1 MPVNPPELSGSR
13 AVSLRMV
20 NGRSCLSM
28 STLEEMMNR
37 FWRTAVCVLALST
50 ALAPA
55 LSEAKRLGGGGS
67 SGMQRS
73 LPSKSTPT
81 QNAPAQTPQQAA
93 PTAPMAGAAATGAAA
108 AGKRSWMG
116 PLAGLAAGLGIA
128 ALMSH
133 LGLGEA
139 FGNFLMV
146 ALLVMAAL
154 AAFAWFKRRS
164 TGAGQRPALAGAS
177 AGAGTGGGFGTSAA
191 QAGGVTE
198 RSAHSVSWP
207 GAVGAGA
214 AGSAAAS
221 FSQAGPAPA
230 AAHLPP
236 DFDRPGFERIARMI
250 FIRMQAANDRADL
263 NDLREFTT
271 PEMFASIRTDL
282 QDRGSSKQ
290 ETDVVEVHAEILDF
304 DREAQR
310 DVVSVR
316 YTGLIRED
324 AGAQAAPFDEVWHLI
339 QPSDRSRNWAI
350 AGIQQAS

>member
-1 MPVNPPELSGSR
+1 MPDTHFSTPEDK
-13 AVSLRMV
+13 
-20 NGRSCLSM
+20 
-28 STLEEMMNR
+28 MNH

-73 LPSKSTPT
+73 LPSKSTPA
-81 QNAPAQTPQQAA
+81 QNAPAQAPQQAA
-93 PTAPMAGAAATGAAA
+93 PTAPMAGAAATGAAAA

-133 LGLGEA
+133 FGMGEA
-139 FGNFLMV
+139 FGNFLML

-164 TGAGQRPALAGAS
+164 AGNGSHPAMAS
-177 AGAGTGGGFGTSAA
+177 AGAGTSFGTA
-191 QAGGVTE
+191 QADTPVQ

-207 GAVGAGA
+207 GSAGAGA
-214 AGSAAAS
+214 PGSAAAS
-221 FSQAGPAPA
+221 FSPAGSAPA
-230 AAHLPP
+230 AASLPA

-250 FIRMQAANDRADL
+250 FIRMQAANDRNDL

-282 QDRGSSKQ
+282 QDRGSRSQ
-290 ETDVVEVHAEILDF
+290 ETDVVEVRAEIIDF

-316 YTGLIRED
+316 YTGLIREE

-350 AGIQQAS
+350 AGIQQAA

>member
-1 MPVNPPELSGSR
+1 
-13 AVSLRMV
+13 
-20 NGRSCLSM
+20 
-28 STLEEMMNR
+28 MNH

-55 LSEAKRLGGGGS
+55 LSEAKRLGGGSS

-73 LPSKSTPT
+73 APSKSTPA
-81 QNAPAQTPQQAA
+81 QNTPAQTPQTPQQGAA
-93 PTAPMAGAAATGAAA
+93 AAAPMAGAAATGAAA

-116 PLAGLAAGLGIA
+116 PIAGLAAGLGIA

-139 FGNFLMV
+139 FGNFLMI

-164 TGAGQRPALAGAS
+164 SNGAGQRPALAGAA
-177 AGAGTGGGFGTSAA
+177 AGAGAGGGFGTSASQPDNA
-191 QAGGVTE
+191 MQ

-207 GAVGAGA
+207 AANSAGTQ
-214 AGSAAAS
+214 GSAAAS
-221 FSQAGPAPA
+221 FGQAGATPA
-230 AAHLPP
+230 ALGLPA
-236 DFDRPGFERIARMI
+236 DFDRAGFERIARMI
-250 FIRMQAANDRADL
+250 FIRMQAANDRGDL

-271 PEMFASIRTDL
+271 PELFASIRTDL
-282 QDRGSSKQ
+282 QDRGGKAQ
-290 ETDVVEVHAEILDF
+290 ETDVVDVRAEIIDF

-316 YTGLIRED
+316 YTGLIREE
-324 AGAQAAPFDEVWHLI
+324 AGAEAAPFDEVWHLV

-350 AGIQQAS
+350 AGIQQAG